1 MANKCEDFLNQ
12 CIGAS
17 CENPIFTGVENKAW
31 IFNKKDIADFTW
43 EEDEDGNKTNV
54 ITAIT
59 MVAGKTGYT
68 IDQIGKTPYTG
79 TTTSMTEGNIAN
91 TFTENISFVV
101 PDNSPLAGM
110 ILDSLA
116 NGKYVVIIEN
126 EYDGSDNR
134 GKFQVYGAKKGLIA
148 SAIEND
154 KYSEDTNGG
163 WSVTLTA
170 TNTPNSSL
178 FVEHKTAD
186 TVDTKTYLD
195 TLVSCSEEEPAD
207 DEE

>member
-31 IFNKKDIADFTW
+31 IFNKKDIESFTW
-43 EEDEDGNKTNV
+43 ELDDDGQKTNV

-59 MVAGKTGYT
+59 MAAGKTGYT

-126 EYDGSDNR
+126 EYDGVDGR
-134 GKFQVYGAKKGLIA
+134 GKFQVYGAKKGLVA

-170 TNTPNSSL
+170 TNTPNSSI
-178 FVEHKTAD
+178 FIEYT
-186 TVDTKTYLD
+186 TDTKTYLN
-195 TLVSCSEEEPAD
+195 TLVSCPAD
-207 DEE
+207 EAADEDEGE

>member
-1 MANKCEDFLNQ
+1 MANKCEDFLTQ
-12 CIGAS
+12 CIEAS
-17 CENPIFTGVENKAW
+17 CENPIFTGIEPKAW
-31 IFNKKDIADFTW
+31 IFNWKDIANIKTDDDDPNVVT
-43 EEDEDGNKTNV
+43 EIEMVEDEGV
-54 ITAIT
+54 PRH
-59 MVAGKTGYT
+59 GYT

-110 ILDSLA
+110 ILDALA
-116 NGKYVVIIEN
+116 NGRFVVVIEN
-126 EYDGSDNR
+126 EYDGSDKR
-134 GKFQVYGAKKGLIA
+134 GKFQVYGAKKKLVA

-170 TNTPNSSL
+170 PNAPKSSMFL
-178 FVEHKTAD
+178 EHKTDDA
-186 TVDTKTYLD
+186 VDTKAYLEG
-195 TLVSCSEEEPAD
+195 LVNCGA
-207 DEE
+207 

>member
-31 IFNKKDIADFTW
+31 IFNKKDIASFTYS
-43 EEDEDGNKTNV
+43 DDDSNV
-54 ITAIT
+54 ITAIN
-59 MVAGKTGYT
+59 MVEDEGTSRHGYT
-68 IDQIGKTPYTG
+68 IDQLGKTPYTG

-116 NGKYVVIIEN
+116 NGKYVVVIEN

-134 GKFQVYGAKKGLIA
+134 GKFQVYGAKKGLVA

-178 FVEHKTAD
+178 FIEHKTAD

-195 TLVSCSEEEPAD
+195 TLVSCSE
-207 DEE
+207 DEGE

>member
-31 IFNKKDIADFTW
+31 IFNKKDIESFTW
-43 EEDEDGNKTNV
+43 ELDDAGQKTNV

-59 MVAGKTGYT
+59 MVSGKNGYT

-126 EYDGSDNR
+126 EYDGVDGR
-134 GKFQVYGAKKGLIA
+134 GKFQVYGAKKGLVA

-170 TNTPNSSL
+170 TNTPNSSI
-178 FVEHKTAD
+178 FIEYT
-186 TVDTKTYLD
+186 TDTKTYLN
-195 TLVSCSEEEPAD
+195 TLVSCPEEEE
-207 DEE
+207 DEA